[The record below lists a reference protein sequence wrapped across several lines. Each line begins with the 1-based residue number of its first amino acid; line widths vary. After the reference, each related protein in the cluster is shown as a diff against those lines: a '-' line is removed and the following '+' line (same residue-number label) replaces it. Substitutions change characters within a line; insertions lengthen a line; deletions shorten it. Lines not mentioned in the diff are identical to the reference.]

1 MFGLLIKDFFNI
13 RKQIA
18 WYIGMI
24 VMFFVV
30 SLSVR
35 NLTFSASIGLLVTIS
50 VPLTALAYEE
60 RENWQRFAAASG
72 LDAKTM
78 VAEKYLL
85 GILFALFSSLAYLA
99 VFLFCFENGTTWVE
113 FAVPIC
119 LQFVILSLILPLV
132 FKYGTERGRTM
143 SVVIVAVI
151 VVVFVTVMGIWGKG
165 FRPAPLVVC
174 LLSAAI
180 ALVLLVGSF
189 FLSLKIYEKKEF

>member
-18 WYIGMI
+18 WYVGMI
-24 VMFFVV
+24 VTFFVV

-72 LDAKTM
+72 LGAKTM

-99 VFLFCFENGTTWVE
+99 VFLFCFENGTTWME
-113 FAVPIC
+113 FMFPVC
-119 LQFVILSLILPLV
+119 MQFVILSVVLPLV
-132 FKYGTERGRTM
+132 FRYGVERGRTM
-143 SVVIVAVI
+143 TVLF
-151 VVVFVTVMGIWGKG
+151 VVVLVALFAAGMGLLGDRFSLAAPAVGIAAAVTL
-165 FRPAPLVVC
+165 F
-174 LLSAAI
+174 
-180 ALVLLVGSF
+180 LLVGSF
-189 FLSLKIYEKKEF
+189 FLSVKIYEKKEF